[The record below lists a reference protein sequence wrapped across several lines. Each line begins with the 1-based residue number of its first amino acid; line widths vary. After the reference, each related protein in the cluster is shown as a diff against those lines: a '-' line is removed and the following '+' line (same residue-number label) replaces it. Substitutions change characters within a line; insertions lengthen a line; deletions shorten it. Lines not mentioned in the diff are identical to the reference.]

1 MHNDEYF
8 ESREETPIDETDDDL
23 CRALWIAVAI
33 QAIIDASSKSRK
45 KCAIKEKSR
54 ALQWLSDNAD
64 EDSDLAWVCDLA
76 GIDFRELRKRF
87 KKTLSNPDESIDF
100 RCLKKSGI
108 ENRGAE
114 SRKRYFAR
122 ARKNAR
128 LRKERNPTQIESAKQ
143 VQVISP
149 DCGLIEN
156 GRNRVSCE
164 KQAKIIPALGGKADE
179 GFSIQEM
186 TDQKSLSHSL

>member
-1 MHNDEYF
+1 MHNEQNF

-33 QAIIDASSKSRK
+33 QAIIDASSNSRK
-45 KCAIKEKSR
+45 KCAIKDRSS

-87 KKTLSNPDESIDF
+87 KRTRSNPNESIDF
-100 RCLKKSGI
+100 RCLKKAGV
-108 ENRGAE
+108 ENRGVE

-122 ARKNAR
+122 SRKNAR
-128 LRKERNPTQIESAKQ
+128 LRRERITTLAELTPHTQA
-143 VQVISP
+143 ISP
-149 DCGLIEN
+149 N
-156 GRNRVSCE
+156 CE
-164 KQAKIIPALGGKADE
+164 VDVGDQNEAKYA
-179 GFSIQEM
+179 
-186 TDQKSLSHSL
+186 

>member
-1 MHNDEYF
+1 MYDIGIF
-8 ESREETPIDETDDDL
+8 ESREETPIDETEDDL

-33 QAIIDASSKSRK
+33 QAVIDASSKSRK
-45 KCAIKEKSR
+45 KSAIKEKSL

-64 EDSDLAWVCDLA
+64 DESDLAWVCDLA

-87 KKTLSNPDESIDF
+87 KKSLRNPAESIDF
-100 RCLKKSGI
+100 RCLKKAGI

-128 LRKERNPTQIESAKQ
+128 LRQERSATQAASDKQ
-143 VQVISP
+143 VLVISP
-149 DCGLIEN
+149 Y
-156 GRNRVSCE
+156 CE
-164 KQAKIIPALGGKADE
+164 LKDTTQVKAKYA
-179 GFSIQEM
+179 
-186 TDQKSLSHSL
+186 

>member
-1 MHNDEYF
+1 MQNDEYF

-23 CRALWIAVAI
+23 CRALWIAIAI

-45 KCAIKEKSR
+45 KCAIKEKSS
-54 ALQWLSDNAD
+54 ALQWLSDSAD

-76 GIDFRELRKRF
+76 GIDFRQLRKRF
-87 KKTLSNPDESIDF
+87 KKSLRNTAESIDF

-108 ENRGAE
+108 DNQGTE

-128 LRKERNPTQIESAKQ
+128 LRQERTATQSESTEQ
-143 VQVISP
+143 IQVISP
-149 DCGLIEN
+149 YSELNEISQLKVN
-156 GRNRVSCE
+156 F
-164 KQAKIIPALGGKADE
+164 P
-179 GFSIQEM
+179 
-186 TDQKSLSHSL
+186 